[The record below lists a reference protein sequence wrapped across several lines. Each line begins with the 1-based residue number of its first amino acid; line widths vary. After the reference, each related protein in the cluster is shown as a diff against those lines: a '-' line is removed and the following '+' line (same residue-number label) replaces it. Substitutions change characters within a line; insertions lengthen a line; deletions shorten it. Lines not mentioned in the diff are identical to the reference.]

1 MWFMF
6 DSLPGLAGPDLKG
19 KIPAASIAAVPEQPP
34 NPRAEPSTRSYTD
47 GSPNDEGGSG
57 MEWGVVAAVAA
68 GVAILFGVKRLPEMA
83 RNIGRAQG
91 EFKKGL
97 KEGVIPDEEP
107 ETAVDK
113 PAPPSDTAGA

>member
-1 MWFMF
+1 
-6 DSLPGLAGPDLKG
+6 
-19 KIPAASIAAVPEQPP
+19 
-34 NPRAEPSTRSYTD
+34 
-47 GSPNDEGGSG
+47 

-97 KEGVIPDEEP
+97 KEGAIEEDEP
-107 ETAVDK
+107 VADK
-113 PAPPSDTAGA
+113 PAPPTDSTGA

>member
-1 MWFMF
+1 
-6 DSLPGLAGPDLKG
+6 
-19 KIPAASIAAVPEQPP
+19 
-34 NPRAEPSTRSYTD
+34 
-47 GSPNDEGGSG
+47 

-97 KEGVIPDEEP
+97 KEGAIPDDEP
-107 ETAVDK
+107 EAPAEK
-113 PAPPSDTAGA
+113 PAPPADTAGA

>member
-1 MWFMF
+1 
-6 DSLPGLAGPDLKG
+6 
-19 KIPAASIAAVPEQPP
+19 
-34 NPRAEPSTRSYTD
+34 
-47 GSPNDEGGSG
+47 

-97 KEGVIPDEEP
+97 RDGAIEDEVEP
-107 ETAVDK
+107 PADK
-113 PAPPSDTAGA
+113 PAPPADTAGA